1 VFEYLAHN
9 AQDIGPPVG
18 LNVVVDGTVP
28 IGISP
33 HSFSMI
39 QFQPLIQRDIVKLL
53 CGASPQFFPF
63 IIIASILT
71 VDLIL
76 YREGIFFD
84 FFSHQNESIEFSS

>member
-1 VFEYLAHN
+1 MFEYLAHN

-33 HSFSMI
+33 HSFFMI
-39 QFQPLIQRDIVKLL
+39 QFQPLIQRDVVKLL

-63 IIIASILT
+63 IIIASSLT
-71 VDLIL
+71 VNLIL

>member
-1 VFEYLAHN
+1 VFEYLTHN

-33 HSFSMI
+33 HSFFMI

-63 IIIASILT
+63 TIIVSSLT
-71 VDLIL
+71 VNLIL
-76 YREGIFFD
+76 YREAIFLD
-84 FFSHQNESIEFSS
+84 FFSIKMKA

>member
-1 VFEYLAHN
+1 MFEYLQHN

-33 HSFSMI
+33 HSFFMI
-39 QFQPLIQRDIVKLL
+39 QLIQRDIVKLL

-63 IIIASILT
+63 TIIMSSLT
-71 VDLIL
+71 VNLIL
-76 YREGIFFD
+76 YREAIFLD
-84 FFSHQNESIEFSS
+84 FFSIKMKA